1 MRCNKTDIYITRGD
15 TGIFNIEIDLDK
27 LFNITEVKFTV
38 KRSAPGQALISKTNS
53 TGIATTG
60 DLKYISKIESTE
72 DSSKFT

>member
-1 MRCNKTDIYITRGD
+1 MRCNNTDIYITRGD

-38 KRSAPGQALISKTNS
+38 KRSAPSQASILKTNA

-60 DLKYISKIESTE
+60 DLKYISKTESTE
-72 DSSKFT
+72 DTSKNT